1 MDRIQRIQRFAE
13 MHYKARCKADK
24 SQEYMAMEL
33 GVAKKTVQ
41 NWEKGISS
49 PSFFQSLEWFRA
61 LGINPMPYYVSLI
74 YPSASVDVDSDTDDE
89 EIDKAFDEMMKNI
102 PRSGKRALLFL
113 FYGKHGSSPNAIM
126 NMMLAHLHTPMQSR
140 TLHAR
145 LISETYEMDEKLG
158 NIVCPDNIRPNI
170 TALNKAIDSAK
181 NATINKQNSYNNIS
195 ED

>member
-89 EIDKAFDEMMKNI
+89 EIDKAFNEMMKNI

>member
-74 YPSASVDVDSDTDDE
+74 YPSASVDVDSGTDDE